1 METQMTQRLIGFTRR
16 LVLAGVAAL
25 GLGSAAKAD
34 VVATF
39 TGTAPFTTA
48 STNAFG
54 GVIDGMPVGTFN
66 YTVVSSTDP
75 RFSGSFQSFC
85 ADYFQPVTTGDT
97 YTYTPVAISAL
108 PDVGTDPTKLARI
121 QELYDRYYNSATNSN
136 GDQAGAFQ
144 LALWE
149 LLYDGTGALD
159 IGSGNFIASAL
170 NGSTNAAIAQSWLNS
185 LDDPNLP
192 APVDNFQL
200 VGLFNA
206 NNQDQIVPFNA
217 PSPVPAP
224 AALVLA
230 VIGGGVLLARRRAAR
245 KVEAEATA

>member
-1 METQMTQRLIGFTRR
+1 MSQRLIGLRR

-25 GLGSAAKAD
+25 GLGTAAKAD

-39 TGTAPFTTA
+39 TGTNPFSTA
-48 STNAFG
+48 DTNAFG
-54 GVIDGMPVGTFN
+54 GVINGMPVGTFN

-75 RFSGSFQSFC
+75 RFSGGFQSFC

-97 YTYTPVAISAL
+97 YSYVPVDISAL
-108 PDVGTDPTKLARI
+108 PDIGTDPTKLARI
-121 QELYDRYYNSATNSN
+121 QELYDRFYTAAVN
-136 GDQAGAFQ
+136 GTADQAGAFQ

-149 LLYDGTGALD
+149 LTYDGTGAVD
-159 IGSGNFIASAL
+159 IASGNFIATAVGGSA
-170 NGSTNAAIAQSWLNS
+170 NTAIAQSWLNTI
-185 LDDPNLP
+185 DDPTAP
-192 APVDNFQL
+192 APTDSFQL

-206 NNQDQIVPFNA
+206 NNQDQIVPLA
-217 PSPVPAP
+217 PAPVPAP

-245 KVEAEATA
+245 KLEEEATA

>member
-1 METQMTQRLIGFTRR
+1 MSQRLIGLRR
-16 LVLAGVAAL
+16 LILAGVAAL

-39 TGTAPFTTA
+39 TGTNPFTTA
-48 STNAFG
+48 NTNAFG

-75 RFSGSFQSFC
+75 RFSGGFQSFC
-85 ADYFQPVTTGDT
+85 ADYFQPVTTGET

-108 PDVGTDPTKLARI
+108 PDIGTDPTKLARI
-121 QELYDRYYNSATNSN
+121 QELYDRFYQTAVNGT

-149 LLYDGTGALD
+149 LTYDGAGAVD
-159 IGSGNFIASAL
+159 IASGNFSATAL
-170 NGSTNAAIAQSWLNS
+170 GGSSNTALAQSWLNTI
-185 LDDPNLP
+185 DDPTAAAP
-192 APVDNFQL
+192 ANSYEL

-217 PSPVPAP
+217 PAPVPAP

-245 KVEAEATA
+245 KSEAEATA

>member
-1 METQMTQRLIGFTRR
+1 MSQRLIGFRR
-16 LVLAGVAAL
+16 LILAGVAAL

-39 TGTAPFTTA
+39 TGTNPFTTA
-48 STNAFG
+48 DTNAFG
-54 GVIDGMPVGTFN
+54 GVINGMPVGTFN

-75 RFSGSFQSFC
+75 RFSGTFQSFC

-97 YTYTPVAISAL
+97 YSYVPVAISAL
-108 PDVGTDPTKLARI
+108 PDIGTDPTKLARI
-121 QELYDRYYNSATNSN
+121 QELYDRFYTAAVNGT

-149 LLYDGTGALD
+149 LTYDGAGAVD
-159 IGSGNFIASAL
+159 IASGNFIATAAG
-170 NGSTNAAIAQSWLNS
+170 GSTNTAIAQNWLNTI
-185 LDDPNLP
+185 DDPTAP
-192 APVDNFQL
+192 APADSFEL
-200 VGLFNA
+200 VGLFNG
-206 NNQDQIVPFNA
+206 NNQDQIVPLA
-217 PSPVPAP
+217 PAPVPAP

-245 KVEAEATA
+245 KLETEAAA

>member
-1 METQMTQRLIGFTRR
+1 MSQRLIGFARR

-39 TGTAPFTTA
+39 TGTSPYSTA
-48 STNAFG
+48 STTNFG
-54 GVIDGMPVGTFN
+54 GTIDGMPVGTFN

-75 RFSGSFQSFC
+75 RFSGTFQSFC
-85 ADYFQPVTTGDT
+85 ADYFQPVTTGQT
-97 YTYTPVAISAL
+97 YSYTPVAISAL

-121 QELYDRYYNSATNSN
+121 QGLYNRFYKTATTGNA
-136 GDQAGAFQ
+136 DQGGAFQ

-149 LLYDGTGALD
+149 ILYDGTGTLNLN
-159 IGSGNFIASAL
+159 SGNFTATGL
-170 NGSTNAAIAQSWLNS
+170 NGSANATIAQSWLNT
-185 LDDPNLP
+185 LDDPNAPPP
-192 APVDNFQL
+192 ANSYQL
-200 VGLFNA
+200 VGLFNKDF
-206 NNQDQIVPFNA
+206 QDQILPFS
-217 PSPVPAP
+217 SPASVPAP

-230 VIGGGVLLARRRAAR
+230 VIGGGVLLARRRAAH